1 MNLTVP
7 LRDVLNGI
15 HEAIYNA
22 LNQMA
27 ARINSWSQAQ
37 HNSDGTHAA
46 ISVTGFTFNGTTQTT
61 VGAAGG
67 ASALPATPAGYKV
80 ETINGTE
87 VVIPYYT
94 KA

>member
-37 HNSDGTHAA
+37 HNSDGTHAN

-67 ASALPATPAGYKV
+67 ASALPATPSGYVVFSVGTTEYVMPFYAKV
-80 ETINGTE
+80 
-87 VVIPYYT
+87 
-94 KA
+94 